1 MVENKPKFNQL
12 GFLFVFSMDVN
23 DDMKKVEQ
31 LSAVKVSDQS
41 ILCCFLHANILNCSI
56 IIYFQQ

>member
-1 MVENKPKFNQL
+1 MVENKTKFKQL

-23 DDMKKVEQ
+23 DDMEKVEQ
-31 LSAVKVSDQS
+31 LSAVKVSDTS
-41 ILCCFLHANILNCSI
+41 ILCCFLHGNILNCSI